1 MLKTLALA
9 TALSALL
16 AGGALAQSV
25 DNPEECMNST
35 FELAQ
40 AAEGKKMP
48 EDQSD
53 KVEELLVKM
62 EDFCDANQYAEAKA
76 VANDLKVIIEKQ

>member
-25 DNPEECMNST
+25 DDPDECMNST

-40 AAEGKKMP
+40 AAEDKQLS

-53 KVEELLVKM
+53 KVEELLIKM
-62 EDFCDANQYAEAKA
+62 EDHCEGNRYTEAKA
-76 VANDLKVIIEKQ
+76 VAEDLKLMIDKQ